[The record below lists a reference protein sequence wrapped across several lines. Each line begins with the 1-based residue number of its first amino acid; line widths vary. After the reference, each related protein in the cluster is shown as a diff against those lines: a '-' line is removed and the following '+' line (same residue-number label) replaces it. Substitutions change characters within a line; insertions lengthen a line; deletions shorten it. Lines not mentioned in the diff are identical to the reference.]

1 MSLAR
6 RISFTDPERL
16 SLIFDAEN
24 RAEWQ
29 NTGYILERL
38 ALTPAMRIADVGAG
52 TGYFTE
58 LFAREITEGVIHAL
72 DPEPNMQAHMRERF
86 PAQRYPNVRVGAC
99 APADPCLPEGLD
111 RVFLANVYRF
121 IEDRPGFLARLAEQ
135 VAGQTRIVFV
145 DFKGESSR
153 VGPHQAEAEVRQAGF
168 VVGQLDLA
176 GCPDHYIMSF
186 GKP

>member
-1 MSLAR
+1 MSLPR
-6 RISFTDPERL
+6 RISFADPERL

-29 NTGYILERL
+29 NTGYILEHL
-38 ALTPAMRIADVGAG
+38 ALTAGMRVADVGAG

-58 LFAREITEGVIHAL
+58 LFAREIIEGVIHAL

-86 PAQRYPNVRVGAC
+86 ARVRVGAC
-99 APADPCLPEGLD
+99 LPANPCLPEDLD
-111 RVFLANVYRF
+111 LVFLANVYRF
-121 IEDRPGFLARLAEQ
+121 IEDRSGFLTRLAEQ
-135 VAGQTRIVFV
+135 VGLQTRIVFV
-145 DFKGESSR
+145 DFKGESSW
-153 VGPHQAEAEVRQAGF
+153 VGPQQAEAEVRQAGF
-168 VVGQLDLA
+168 AVRQLDLV